1 MSLTN
6 KSTRSVQTR
15 AHRDV
20 AVHKSTTYS
29 NAETHEQ
36 QKHQNIAGVKS
47 SSSEWSNLTCM
58 RAAVQLLW
66 LSSTLDS
73 DAFYVAL
80 GSRIL
85 TGWDLLVLYTAAKRP
100 VSSYQHFCLTHA
112 AM

>member
-36 QKHQNIAGVKS
+36 QKHQNIAGVTS
-47 SSSEWSNLTCM
+47 SSIEWSNL
-58 RAAVQLLW
+58 
-66 LSSTLDS
+66 
-73 DAFYVAL
+73 
-80 GSRIL
+80 
-85 TGWDLLVLYTAAKRP
+85 P
-100 VSSYQHFCLTHA
+100 
-112 AM
+112 